1 MYKTAC
7 TLSREALLALSL
19 IEKAMQRRTR
29 DESTHGCRWQGAV
42 GAMRHRW
49 VYGGKGPCGSAA
61 VRRASVCAVHET
73 VRSDPAPNCSEA
85 GADALSCQ
93 GQSHDEAPWRQG
105 NTCTSPW
112 LGGPL
117 PLWWAA
123 LCLGNILLHMV
134 TSPGAESPTSLGPAR
149 VQSFSCTGLVEM
161 ESSMSCKHWSPA
173 SHIML
178 GYTAP
183 MSTSLE
189 AKYSL
194 LYGGEGRGGEGKGR
208 RNEGRIGKKK
218 RKRKRRRKKKNVW
231 NLFFFLSLRSISH
244 IQTREAVVMSR
255 RQWAPWQL
263 SWHHQS
269 TWAGKTRAERTQE

>member
-1 MYKTAC
+1 MGVTILMYKTAC

-93 GQSHDEAPWRQG
+93 GQSHDKAPWRQG

-117 PLWWAA
+117 PL
-123 LCLGNILLHMV
+123 
-134 TSPGAESPTSLGPAR
+134 
-149 VQSFSCTGLVEM
+149 
-161 ESSMSCKHWSPA
+161 
-173 SHIML
+173 
-178 GYTAP
+178 
-183 MSTSLE
+183 
-189 AKYSL
+189 
-194 LYGGEGRGGEGKGR
+194 
-208 RNEGRIGKKK
+208 
-218 RKRKRRRKKKNVW
+218 
-231 NLFFFLSLRSISH
+231 
-244 IQTREAVVMSR
+244 
-255 RQWAPWQL
+255 
-263 SWHHQS
+263 
-269 TWAGKTRAERTQE
+269 